1 MEQLRRYQRQTSGFL
16 MALVTQLCFG
26 GHEAPQPEAVKH
38 IISQYI
44 MHESVAL
51 CPVLFVL
58 FGISSWC
65 ASG

>member
-26 GHEAPQPEAVKH
+26 GHEAPELEAVKH

-51 CPVLFVL
+51 FPVFA
-58 FGISSWC
+58 IR
-65 ASG
+65 